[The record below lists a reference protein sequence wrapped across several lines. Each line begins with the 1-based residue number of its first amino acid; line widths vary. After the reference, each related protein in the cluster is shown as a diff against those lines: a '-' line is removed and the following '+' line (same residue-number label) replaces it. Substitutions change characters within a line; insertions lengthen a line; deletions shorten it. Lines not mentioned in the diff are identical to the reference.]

1 MKKARQI
8 VYGDQIKEK
17 VLEKA
22 RKMETLDTER
32 NNRKQFKKR
41 TRKINGSLTVDHE
54 EEGRKKDPRLDGKE
68 YLHYMKNLVKE
79 KGVRNENESKMVSE
93 KINYP
98 NYMQ

>member
-1 MKKARQI
+1 MYEKEHEEDPKNIQRVKKARQI

-79 KGVRNENESKMVSE
+79 KGIRK
-93 KINYP
+93 
-98 NYMQ
+98 